1 MLEEYRAESCLSRK
15 IMAVKDDVDVA
26 VDSKAGQQ
34 QASEGETPKQAA
46 QNERQAAWGDYFRVF
61 TYAKKWDFVLM
72 FGAAVASLAGG
83 VVSPPNPTRTLFPYS
98 RSEADVTGR
107 PRLS

>member
-1 MLEEYRAESCLSRK
+1 
-15 IMAVKDDVDVA
+15 MAAKDEVDVA
-26 VDSKAGQQ
+26 GDNKEGQQ

-46 QNERQAAWGDYFRVF
+46 QNERQAVWGDYFRVF
-61 TYAKKWDFVLM
+61 TYAKKWDFALM
-72 FGAAVASLAGG
+72 FGAAVASLAAG
-83 VVSPPNPTRTLFPYS
+83 VVSPQSPIGAQVPYS